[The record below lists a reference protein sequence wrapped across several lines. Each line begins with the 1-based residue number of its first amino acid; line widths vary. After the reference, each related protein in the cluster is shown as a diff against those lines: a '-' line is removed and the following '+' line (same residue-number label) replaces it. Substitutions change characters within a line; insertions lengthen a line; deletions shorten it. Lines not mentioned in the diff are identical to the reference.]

1 MKNLPRRIGQALFF
15 LVLVFMFSACAV
27 NPVTGKKQ
35 IMFVSEAQEK
45 AMGLQSNP
53 GIVGEFGEY
62 PDANL
67 QAFINEKGKAMAAIS
82 HRPNLDYKFNILDT
96 DVVNAFAVPG
106 GYVYFTRGIMAHFN
120 NEAEFAGVLG
130 HEIGHVTARHS
141 AQQQTQEILAQGGL
155 LVGILAIPQLAQLGD
170 LATQGLQLLFLK
182 FSREHESQAD
192 ELGVQY
198 STKVGYDAR
207 EMATFFKTIDRLS
220 GGNNGGIPN
229 FLSTHPNPLDRYKR
243 VGELAVDAQK
253 TLPSSELKVN
263 RDGYLRMID
272 GILYGP
278 DPRQGFVENGVFY
291 HPELK
296 FKFPV
301 PKDWQVQNSPA
312 KVQMAPKDGKAI
324 LNFSLSRQKTL
335 QEAANATITEDSL
348 IVIENQNTR
357 INGLSAI
364 TIVANRKNGSDPKQM
379 IRGVLTLIEYN
390 GLIYD
395 FFGLSLLSDYNT
407 YAATFQ
413 NTMRNFSIL
422 TDLSKINV
430 VPERISIEKVS
441 RNATFA
447 EALRGFDVPEKRM
460 EEHAIVNGM
469 LLTDN
474 VAAGTLVKIIRKEKS
489 NK

>member
-1 MKNLPRRIGQALFF
+1 MRTVKQQLWRAI
-15 LVLVFMFSACAV
+15 VLIAVASILSTCAV

-35 IMFVSEAQEK
+35 IMFVSESEEK

-53 GIVGEFGEY
+53 EIIGEFGEY

-141 AQQQTQEILAQGGL
+141 AQQQTQEMLAQGGL
-155 LVGILAIPQLAQLGD
+155 LVGILAIPELAQMAD
-170 LATQGLQLLFLK
+170 LASQGLQLLFLK
-182 FSREHESQAD
+182 FSREHESQSD

-253 TLPSSELKVN
+253 TLTNTSDLKVN

-272 GILYGP
+272 GILYGA
-278 DPRQGFVENGVFY
+278 DPRQGYVENNVFY

-296 FKFPV
+296 FSFAV
-301 PKDWQVQNSPA
+301 PTDWQVQNSPA
-312 KVQMAPKDGKAI
+312 KVQMAPKDGKAV
-324 LNFSLSRQKTL
+324 LNFSLAAEKTL
-335 QEAANATITEDSL
+335 TEAANAAVAADSL
-348 IVIENQNTR
+348 IVIENQNIK

-364 TIVANRKNGSDPKQM
+364 AIVANRKNGSDPKQM
-379 IRGVLTLIEYN
+379 IRGALTIVEYN
-390 GLIYD
+390 GLIYK
-395 FFGLSLLSDYNT
+395 FFGLSLATDFNT
-407 YAATFQ
+407 YSTAFL
-413 NTMRNFSIL
+413 NSMRSFKIL

-430 VPERISIEKVS
+430 TPERIKIETVTKD
-441 RNATFA
+441 ATFA
-447 EALRGFDVPEKRM
+447 EVLRSFGVAEKRM
-460 EEHAIVNGM
+460 EEHGIVNGM

-474 VAAGTLVKIIRKEKS
+474 VAAGTLIKIIRKDSTK
-489 NK
+489 